1 MAVLQIL
8 VVEDESIVAMDL
20 QYKLQDLGYS
30 VLATSRSGED
40 ALERVAEL
48 NPDLVLMDISLDGE
62 MDGIEAAGHIRDRFD
77 IPVIYLTALAD
88 EETLKRAKVTEPI
101 GFVLKPITETALRT
115 AIETALYKHGMDR
128 SRSIERERW
137 LSAVLNSTAD
147 GVITF
152 DNDGT
157 VTFMNP
163 VAVVL
168 SGWNQDDAL
177 GKTLAEVLTLTDD
190 HTGTPAGEYVR
201 RALRERA
208 IVHLTEK
215 TTLIAKNGTAM
226 PIDGSFAPVT
236 DDDGNGTGGVLTF
249 GVVLT
254 FRDMTERQRLED
266 QLRQAQKMEAVG
278 QLAGGVAHDF
288 NNVLTGILG
297 YCQLGMASVSPG
309 DPMSDY
315 LQEIQKAGERAAHL
329 TRQLLAFSRR
339 QIIEPRIIDL
349 NETIMDVDNMLRRL
363 IGEDI
368 ELVTLPQSLRMVRVD
383 PGQIQQV
390 LMNLISNAR
399 DALPSG
405 GKIIMETADVFLD
418 DETAGRALESAT
430 GEHVML
436 AVSDTGIGMTQE
448 VMAHIFEPFFTTK
461 EVGRGTGLG
470 LSTCHGIVSQN
481 GGYISV
487 ESELGKGTS
496 FKIFFP
502 RVEGSVDY
510 PYTQDESVDS
520 PPAGRTVLLV
530 EDEPMIRAMSSLVL
544 RTQGYT
550 VLEAANGDEALKL
563 ASDPATEK
571 VDLLVTDVVM
581 PLVGGMELAA
591 RIWAER
597 PETKVLFTSG
607 YMDDS
612 HINPEVLK
620 RGSAFL
626 QKPFTPAGLT
636 RKVREVLLG

>member
-1 MAVLQIL
+1 MAVPQIL

-20 QYKLQDLGYS
+20 RYKLQDLGYS

-62 MDGIEAAGHIRDRFD
+62 MDGIEAAGHIRERFD

-163 VAVVL
+163 VAEVL
-168 SGWNQDDAL
+168 SGWNQRDAL
-177 GKTLAEVLTLTDD
+177 GKTLAVVLTLSDD
-190 HTGTPAGEYVR
+190 HTDTPAGEYVR

-208 IVHLTEK
+208 VVHLTDK
-215 TTLIAKNGTAM
+215 TTLIAKNGTSM

-399 DALPSG
+399 DALPGG
-405 GKIIMETADVFLD
+405 GKIIMETADIFLD

-487 ESELGKGTS
+487 ESELGKGTT

-510 PYTQDESVDS
+510 PHTQDEPADS
-520 PPAGRTVLLV
+520 PPASQTVLLV

-544 RTQGYT
+544 RNQGYT
-550 VLEAANGDEALKL
+550 VLEAANGAEALKL

-612 HINPEVLK
+612 NINPEVLK

-636 RKVREVLLG
+636 RKVKEVLLG